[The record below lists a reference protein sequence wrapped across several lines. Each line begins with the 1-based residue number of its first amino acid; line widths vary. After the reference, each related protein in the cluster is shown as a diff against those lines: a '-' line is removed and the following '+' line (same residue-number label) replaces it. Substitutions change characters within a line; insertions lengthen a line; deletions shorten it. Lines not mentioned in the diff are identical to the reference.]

1 LFRYDNVT
9 KQKEIMPVVGFNTPS
24 KKIAVAEAEKK
35 GNSPQMGGMPTSSL
49 QAESYERVND
59 LGEFIMS
66 PQFATL
72 PAEQKQA
79 MLIDFA
85 YYKNVA
91 EALS

>member
-1 LFRYDNVT
+1 
-9 KQKEIMPVVGFNTPS
+9 MSVVGFNTPS
-24 KKIAVAEAEKK
+24 KRKAIADAGKQ
-35 GNSPQMGGMPTSSL
+35 GNSPQNSQL

-59 LGEFIMS
+59 LGAMIMS
-66 PQFATL
+66 PQFASL

-91 EALS
+91 EAL

>member
-1 LFRYDNVT
+1 
-9 KQKEIMPVVGFNTPS
+9 MSVVGFNTPS
-24 KKIAVAEAEKK
+24 KRKAIADAGKQ
-35 GNSPQMGGMPTSSL
+35 GNSPQMGGMPNSQL

-59 LGEFIMS
+59 LGAMIMS
-66 PQFATL
+66 PQFASL

-91 EALS
+91 EAL